1 MGNNFADTVSN
12 CYNVG
17 KVAGNGG
24 RIGEIVGRNQDD
36 ASTVS
41 NCYYLRST
49 DEDTNPAAKSAEEFA
64 DGTVLAALIAGRDS
78 DAHPWNSEC
87 RYLTAA
93 GRTLPVFKGQGDAHT
108 HDWSKWTSDGDGTHT
123 HRCACG
129 VSETVSCSGGTATC
143 TERAVCDVCGTVYG
157 DLDAANHGDL
167 QYVPAKPV
175 TIAEE
180 GSIEYWYC
188 AACGKYY
195 KDAGLT
201 EEITATDTVLARI
214 PYFGYSTRTIRASAG
229 TGGSITPSGSVSVR
243 TGHDQTFTI
252 TPDRGYAIAD
262 VKVDGRSV
270 GAVRSYTF

>member
-64 DGTVLAALIAGRDS
+64 DGTVLAALIAGRGDG
-78 DAHPWNSEC
+78 AHPWDSAC

-93 GRTLPVFKGQGDAHT
+93 GRTLPVFRGQGDAHT

-129 VSETVSCSGGTATC
+129 VSETVSCSGAAKNNPTGGPPTGAPPVRLPLGPRGAFFCLTA
-143 TERAVCDVCGTVYG
+143 DFF
-157 DLDAANHGDL
+157 L
-167 QYVPAKPV
+167 
-175 TIAEE
+175 
-180 GSIEYWYC
+180 
-188 AACGKYY
+188 
-195 KDAGLT
+195 
-201 EEITATDTVLARI
+201 ATDTYMGMLYIARL
-214 PYFGYSTRTIRASAG
+214 PRPRGRRAG
-229 TGGSITPSGSVSVR
+229 TAGEGQSHR
-243 TGHDQTFTI
+243 L
-252 TPDRGYAIAD
+252 
-262 VKVDGRSV
+262 
-270 GAVRSYTF
+270 